1 MHRKMRFA
9 LVSAGLLFLMPL
21 LAGILKASVFWLFA
35 ILAVFVVNA
44 ILGATRVKRF
54 NGIKGILPI
63 LGTQTIMIVIFY
75 LIGRFINLVA
85 VSGDRVDLTPMWW
98 GIFALIAVAAI
109 GTGLVAS
116 APEKAGD
123 KTGDKAGDKTDTPD
137 PAA

>member
-9 LVSAGLLFLMPL
+9 LVSAGLLFLLPL
-21 LAGILKASVFWLFA
+21 LLGILKASVFWLFA
-35 ILAVFVVNA
+35 VLAVFVFNA

-75 LIGRFINLVA
+75 LIGRFVNLVA
-85 VSGDRVDLTPMWW
+85 VSGDRVELTPMWFA
-98 GIFALIAVAAI
+98 IFAVIAIAAI

-116 APEKAGD
+116 APEKAD
-123 KTGDKAGDKTDTPD
+123 
-137 PAA
+137 AAKETA